1 MEQYLFHQF
10 RSIPNGNAVSKQY
23 HSHEFWQVD
32 FITAGSGSLRF
43 REKSESKTLDFFAGD
58 TVIIPPGIAHCFAYS
73 DQPSSWLSVKFTSAV
88 QATEPVIFSGEV
100 MLNHTLPVIAEALSP
115 HFKSRTASLTIV
127 NAALSV
133 VAGRVELELQS
144 QHSHTSEF
152 VRQVKEFVYSRQ
164 GGDVRLSD
172 VGEYM
177 HCTGKHAALRFRQ
190 ECNMP
195 LKNFLDQTRADFAGR
210 LLRTSNKSL
219 NEIARQLGFRDVY
232 AFSRFFRRVMNETL
246 SGYRAKKSDSR

>member
-32 FITAGSGSLRF
+32 FITAGNGCLHFKNNSIIQSIEF
-43 REKSESKTLDFFAGD
+43 VSGD
-58 TVIIPPGIAHCFAYS
+58 TIMIPPGIEHWFAYC
-73 DQPSSWLSVKFTSAV
+73 DQPSSWLSVKFISAV
-88 QATEPVIFSGEV
+88 QGVEPLLFSQENILDHA
-100 MLNHTLPVIAEALSP
+100 MHIIAEVLSP

-133 VAGRVELELQS
+133 VTGRLELELKS
-144 QHSHTSEF
+144 QRTHTSEF
-152 VRQVKEFVYSRQ
+152 VRQVKEFVYAQQ
-164 GGDVRLSD
+164 GNDVRISD
-172 VGEYM
+172 IGEKM
-177 HCTGKHAALRFRQ
+177 NCSGKHASLRFKQ
-190 ECNMP
+190 ECGIS
-195 LKNFLDQTRADFAGR
+195 LKTFLDQTRADLAGR

-232 AFSRFFRRVMNETL
+232 AFSRFFRRVMNDTL
-246 SGYRAKKSDSR
+246 SGYRNRKSDSR

>member
-10 RSIPNGNAVSKQY
+10 RSIPNGSGVSKTY
-23 HSHEFWQVD
+23 HHHEFWQVD
-32 FITAGSGSLRF
+32 FITAGSGCLRVKD
-43 REKSESKTLDFFAGD
+43 KSGIKALDFTSGD
-58 TVIIPPGIAHCFAYS
+58 TVIIPPGIEHCFSYS

-88 QATEPVIFSGEV
+88 KAADSLIFSNET

-144 QHSHTSEF
+144 QRSHTSEF
-152 VRQVKEFVYSRQ
+152 VRQVKEFVYSHQ
-164 GGDVRLSD
+164 GSDVRVSD

-177 HCTGKHAALRFRQ
+177 NCTGKHAALRFRQ

-219 NEIARQLGFRDVY
+219 NEIAKQLGFRDVY

-246 SGYRAKKSDSR
+246 SGYRAKKADSR